1 MGNLLE
7 TMGIIGIIGL
17 FVLILILNPLLIM
30 LLWNWLMPA
39 IFGLATI
46 SFWKACGLYILSAI
60 LFRSQP
66 LKIQFKKN
74 DD

>member
-7 TMGIIGIIGL
+7 TMGIIGVIGL
-17 FVLILILNPLLIM
+17 FILILILNPLLIM

-39 IFGLATI
+39 IFGLTTI
-46 SFWKACGLYILSAI
+46 SFWKACGLYILSTI

-66 LKIQFKKN
+66 LKVQFKKN